1 MPIKK
6 SVFTFIAV
14 GSIFIIMISLLNIN
28 TVYSSPSGT
37 QNTTDTNTID
47 YRGVN
52 MRGNYTSQTQY
63 RDPSALIF
71 PDDYYNQSF
80 RMISESGMNLV
91 RYLFFWEAYE
101 KNPKQFRDELEQVS
115 KFADKWKVNVI
126 YANDNY
132 ATSSYLD
139 PKEGY
144 GFPSYLF
151 SNDTFI
157 NGSGGGYRPHNKD
170 AKLWWSKLWDRS
182 LTSINGTD
190 AWNLQTN
197 FLKNIV
203 AAVDKHNSTLGYEI
217 LNEPHVYSSN
227 QWENIGNYNTFIV
240 DEMRTKTS
248 KLIFYD
254 RQVPSEIYG
263 NLDSSS
269 QNLAKMAPSNKTNI
283 VFKTTVY
290 SVPTGG
296 SYAENRLHT
305 SAQAA
310 KLAGVPL
317 CLCEFGL
324 YPKSRDSIG
333 EPKIVLSEE
342 KIAEFVQKL
351 QELNAWGWAIWIWD
365 YKPRDNNNF
374 NLVNFTN
381 GVGTATENLYH
392 IINAISSE
400 KTMPNQINDTI
411 FPVANLTS
419 VKILKD
425 GNGPVNSNSND
436 TESQEKLMV
445 KGEAFDVGSGINNV
459 KVRINDQPFSL
470 ANQTIPGDWLNWY
483 ATFSINPNDNNT
495 LIVKSEDNAKNEEYM
510 TLPGEIESLLK

>member
-1 MPIKK
+1 ME
-6 SVFTFIAV
+6 
-14 GSIFIIMISLLNIN
+14 
-28 TVYSSPSGT
+28 SS
-37 QNTTDTNTID
+37 D
-47 YRGVN
+47 
-52 MRGNYTSQTQY
+52 
-63 RDPSALIF
+63 
-71 PDDYYNQSF
+71 
-80 RMISESGMNLV
+80 
-91 RYLFFWEAYE
+91 
-101 KNPKQFRDELEQVS
+101 
-115 KFADKWKVNVI
+115 
-126 YANDNY
+126 
-132 ATSSYLD
+132 
-139 PKEGY
+139 
-144 GFPSYLF
+144 
-151 SNDTFI
+151 
-157 NGSGGGYRPHNKD
+157 
-170 AKLWWSKLWDRS
+170 
-182 LTSINGTD
+182 
-190 AWNLQTN
+190 N

-269 QNLAKMAPSNKTNI
+269 QNIAKMAPSNKTNI

-310 KLAGVPL
+310 KPAGVPL

-333 EPKIVLSEE
+333 EPKIVLSEV

-351 QELNAWGWAIWIWD
+351 QELKAWGWAIWIWD

-381 GVGTATENLYH
+381 GVGHATENLYH

-400 KTMPNQINDTI
+400 NTMPNQINDTI

-419 VKILKD
+419 VQILKN
-425 GNGPVNSNSND
+425 GNGSVNLNSNA

-470 ANQTIPGDWLNWY
+470 ANQTVQGDWLNWY
-483 ATFSINPNDNNT
+483 ATFSINPDDNNT
-495 LIVKSEDNAKNEEYM
+495 LVIKSEDNAKNEEYM